1 MNLEDKTPASKLHPV
16 ILQKLDDDDD
26 QPMLRLHVV
35 MPFHKGDPMSINVEA
50 NQISFVNLGEV
61 HERSTCNY
69 SLASFRGKISFARG
83 FHAWPTSTSK
93 RLSL

>member
-1 MNLEDKTPASKLHPV
+1 MDILSPEVALKKNVAQELYITIQKMNLEDKTHAGKLHPI

-50 NQISFVNLGEV
+50 NQISFVNLGG
-61 HERSTCNY
+61 S
-69 SLASFRGKISFARG
+69 
-83 FHAWPTSTSK
+83 
-93 RLSL
+93 